1 MIRFMIFSLPRIS
14 IRIKLVLIQLVTA
27 FLVTF
32 ISANVFLWNE
42 INEIKDYKVTNLK
55 FISHLIASSTIPY
68 ILAND
73 TSIENLLLETKYFPD
88 ISNVLVRDNLG
99 KTIASYNR
107 QEYKNFTFKNTPNS
121 DSSYF
126 LGMDDL
132 YLFTPIV
139 YNNDV
144 IGMVCLRSKP
154 TLLKK
159 LAQRLFSLGFGA
171 FVFSFSV
178 ALVISILLQKS
189 ISSPILKLK
198 NIMENVSRNSNYS
211 LRSDENR
218 EDEIG
223 ILAKEFNYML
233 NQIQQRDFSLQNAT
247 EKLEEMVKKRTKE
260 LSDINIKLYQSNK
273 ELEQFAYV
281 ASHDLQEPLR
291 AIKSYIQLIQ
301 KRYKND
307 FNPEAN
313 EFMQY
318 VISGA
323 DRMHILINDLLL
335 YSRVGTRVNH
345 LTDIDIDKIIKI
357 VMENIADRVNS
368 SKAKIIIDNHL
379 PVIKA
384 DSIQMIQLFQ
394 NLITN
399 AIKYQPKNQIPEIHI
414 GLNIQ
419 NEFYIK
425 DNGIGI
431 KNEYFDKI
439 FVIFQRLHSREEYT
453 GTGIGLAVC
462 KKIVERY
469 GGKIWV
475 ASDGE
480 NSGTT
485 FWFTLPS
492 EGKKD

>member
-1 MIRFMIFSLPRIS
+1 MIFYLPKLS
-14 IRIKLVLIQLVTA
+14 IKTKLVLIQLVTA

-32 ISANVFLWNE
+32 ISANIFLWNE
-42 INEIKDYKVTNLK
+42 INEIKDYKVNNLR
-55 FISHLIASSTIPY
+55 FTSHLIASSSIPS
-68 ILAND
+68 LLTRD
-73 TSIENLLLETKYFPD
+73 SSIENLLLEIKFFPEIANILILD
-88 ISNVLVRDNLG
+88 
-99 KTIASYNR
+99 KTGNKIASYHKP
-107 QEYKNFTFKNTPNS
+107 EYKHFNFMVFPNS

-132 YLFTPIV
+132 YLFTKIV
-139 YNNDV
+139 HNNDV

-171 FVFSFSV
+171 FVFAFFV
-178 ALVISILLQKS
+178 ALVVSMLLQKS
-189 ISSPILKLK
+189 ISTPILNLK

-211 LRSDENR
+211 LRSSEKRD
-218 EDEIG
+218 DEIG

-233 NQIQQRDFSLQNAT
+233 KQIQNRDISLKNAQ
-247 EKLEEMVKKRTKE
+247 EKLEDKVKKRTQE
-260 LSDINIKLYQSNK
+260 LSDLNLKLQQSNK

-291 AIKSYIQLIQ
+291 AIKSYVQLIQ
-301 KRYKND
+301 KRYKDD
-307 FNPEAN
+307 FKPEAN

-335 YSRVGTRVNH
+335 YSRVGSRPNH
-345 LTDIDIDKIIKI
+345 FLDHDLSKILTI
-357 VMENIADRVNS
+357 VMENIADRIS
-368 SKAKIIIDNHL
+368 TTKAKISVDNQL
-379 PVIKA
+379 PIIKA
-384 DSIQMIQLFQ
+384 DAIHLIQLFQ

-414 GLNIQ
+414 GIND
-419 NEFYIK
+419 NGEFYVM

-431 KNEYFDKI
+431 SEESFERI

-475 ASDGE
+475 ESKGINKGA
-480 NSGTT
+480 T
-485 FWFTLPS
+485 FWFTLNS
-492 EGKKD
+492 MQNKE

>member
-1 MIRFMIFSLPRIS
+1 MIFYIPKLS
-14 IRIKLVLIQLVTA
+14 IKIKLVLIQLVTA

-32 ISANVFLWNE
+32 ISANIFLWNE
-42 INEIKDYKVTNLK
+42 INEIKDYKVNNLK
-55 FISHLIASSTIPY
+55 FTSHLIASSSIPS
-68 ILAND
+68 LLTKD
-73 TSIENLLLETKYFPD
+73 STIENLLLEIKFFPEIANILILD
-88 ISNVLVRDNLG
+88 
-99 KTIASYNR
+99 KTGNKIASYHKP
-107 QEYKNFTFKNTPNS
+107 EYKHFNFIVFPNS

-132 YLFTPIV
+132 YLFTKIV
-139 YNNDV
+139 HNNDV

-171 FVFSFSV
+171 FIFAFFV
-178 ALVISILLQKS
+178 ALVVSMLLQKS
-189 ISSPILKLK
+189 ISTPILNLK

-211 LRSDENR
+211 LRSSEKRD
-218 EDEIG
+218 DEIG

-233 NQIQQRDFSLQNAT
+233 KQIQNRDISLKNAQ
-247 EKLEEMVKKRTKE
+247 EKLEEKVKKRTQE
-260 LSDINIKLYQSNK
+260 LSDLNLKLQQSNK

-291 AIKSYIQLIQ
+291 AIKSYVQLIQ
-301 KRYKND
+301 KRYKDD
-307 FNPEAN
+307 FKPEAN

-335 YSRVGTRVNH
+335 YSRVGTRPNH
-345 LTDIDIDKIIKI
+345 FTDNDLVKILNI
-357 VMENIADRVNS
+357 VMENIADRIS
-368 SKAKIIIDNHL
+368 STNAKITIDCPL

-384 DSIQMIQLFQ
+384 DAIQLIQLFQ

-399 AIKYQPKNQIPEIHI
+399 ALKYQLKNQIPEIHI
-414 GLNIQ
+414 GINEKK
-419 NEFYIK
+419 EFYVK

-431 KNEYFDKI
+431 SEEYFDRI

-469 GGKIWV
+469 GGEIWV
-475 ASDGE
+475 ESNGINKGA
-480 NSGTT
+480 T
-485 FWFTLPS
+485 FWFTLNS
-492 EGKKD
+492 MENKE